1 MRGCMLIPTEMDLL
15 DGRIMTDDLSVGE
28 LGRAVA
34 SLRLEIQAMAQ
45 GINARLDKVVST
57 EVYGIQTAYTDQ
69 RITTLVQDLAQERSA
84 REAIG
89 RDLERYQLS
98 EAERRE
104 RGRQTRVYQAIIPVA
119 LATLAATVTV
129 WGMLSR

>member
-1 MRGCMLIPTEMDLL
+1 
-15 DGRIMTDDLSVGE
+15 MTDDLSVGE

-34 SLRLEIQAMAQ
+34 ALRLEIQAMAQ

-69 RITTLVQDLAQERSA
+69 RITNLVQDLAQERTA
-84 REAIG
+84 REAIS

-104 RGRQTRVYQAIIPVA
+104 RGRQVRLYQATIPVA
-119 LATLAATVTV
+119 LAAVAACITV
-129 WGMLSR
+129 WGMLYR